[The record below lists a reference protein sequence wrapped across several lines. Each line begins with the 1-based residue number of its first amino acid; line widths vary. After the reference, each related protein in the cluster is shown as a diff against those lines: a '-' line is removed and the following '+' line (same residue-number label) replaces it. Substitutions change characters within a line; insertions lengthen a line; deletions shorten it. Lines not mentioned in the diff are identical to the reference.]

1 MFLEGGDLLRITRAE
16 LLRFGLR
23 PGMEV
28 PETLRRELMQATVR
42 SEMKVRGAQLAGGR
56 MLSKK
61 QVVEHLTRRG
71 GDREMA
77 QETAD
82 WLEDL
87 GAVDEKA
94 YAKAIARHYSAM
106 GYGPGRVRQELQRR
120 GVPRELWEEGM
131 DALPEGEEAIER
143 FIQSKCKG
151 KSLDKERERRLV
163 AALQRRGF
171 SWQQI
176 RPVLTRMKEELG
188 TGGEAEEW
196 FSEE

>member
-28 PETLRRELMQATVR
+28 PETLRQELMQAAVR

-120 GVPRELWEEGM
+120 GVPRELWEEAL
-131 DALPEGEEAIER
+131 DVLPEGEEAIER
-143 FIQSKCKG
+143 FIRSKCKG
-151 KSLDKERERRLV
+151 KSLDKELERRLV

-176 RPVLTRMKEELG
+176 RPVLARMKEELG